1 MNKQIDILADQKWK
15 STYIQNRVAKIK
27 TTLSKIDQHDV
38 LTSDDWKDI
47 VYLSNDLL
55 DQAGDLQEVATY
67 EYQRTIGD

>member
-1 MNKQIDILADQKWK
+1 MSEEIDILADQKWK

-55 DQAGDLQEVATY
+55 DQAGDCCYL
-67 EYQRTIGD
+67 